1 MKNDGFVIDNDGLC
15 IYYDDFCID
24 NDNVCIYYDDFCI
37 HSDDFCIYSDV
48 FCIHYDDFVFILMIF
63 VLKPWSC
70 LRVRSLISFGRER
83 FHCTITLNSYPILLN
98 SYSILLNSY
107 PILLNSYST
116 LLNSYPI
123 LLNSYST
130 LLNFSFT
137 FARCRP
143 LMLKFAPDSEE
154 AGQFSMEQS

>member
-98 SYSILLNSY
+98 SYS
-107 PILLNSYST
+107 
-116 LLNSYPI
+116 
-123 LLNSYST
+123 T